1 MYNSD
6 KGNGT
11 NPIVNGETFRIRLS
25 EGMKVWL
32 FKRAHETDRTVS
44 EIIREAITE
53 YMQKQW

>member
-25 EGMKVWL
+25 EGMKLWL
-32 FKRAHETDRTVS
+32 FQKAHETDRTVS

-53 YMQKQW
+53 YMQK